1 MDTQVKICYFQAPRG
16 IHGDQLGPT
25 KHSKAPIRLSV
36 QETSPKIAILI
47 PCFNEEL
54 TIANVI
60 DRFRAELPNAR
71 IYIFDNNSTDQTVE
85 RARENDAIILR
96 ERRQGKGFVVQSMFR
111 EINADI
117 YVMVDGDG
125 TYPAAS
131 VHALLEPVLTNDADM
146 VIGSRL
152 GPTSQSQ
159 FRLMNRLGNHI
170 FLFLTRALIGAHIT
184 DMLSGYRV
192 FSRNIV
198 KQLPLLSPGF
208 EIETEL
214 TIKALERG
222 YRVIELPVNL
232 SNRPEGS
239 YSKIRHV
246 HDGLLIMR
254 VIFSLARDYKP
265 LTVFGTIGLLLIA
278 TGFIPGSV
286 VILEFLR
293 TGLISRLP
301 SAVLAVGLVLS
312 GLSTGMLGL
321 VMHTV
326 ARRFQE
332 LDLQMRFLG
341 REFSDTNRE
350 KGN

>member
-1 MDTQVKICYFQAPRG
+1 MGYQVGRTEHSNAQIGLG
-16 IHGDQLGPT
+16 ILD
-25 KHSKAPIRLSV
+25 
-36 QETSPKIAILI
+36 TSPRIAVLI

-54 TIANVI
+54 TIAHVI
-60 DRFRAELPNAR
+60 DKFRAELPEAR
-71 IYIFDNNSTDQTVE
+71 IYVFDNNSTDQTVE
-85 RARENDAIILR
+85 RARENGAIILH

-131 VHALLEPVLTNDADM
+131 VHALLVPVLTNEADM

-159 FRLMNRLGNHI
+159 FGLMNRLGNEI
-170 FLFLTRALIGAHIT
+170 FLFLTRVLFGAHIN

-222 YRVIELPVNL
+222 YRVIELPVTL

-254 VIFSLARDYKP
+254 MIFSLARDYKP
-265 LTVFGTIGLLLIA
+265 LTVFGTIGLLFVA
-278 TGFIPGSV
+278 TGFIPGTI

-293 TGLISRLP
+293 TGLIARLP
-301 SAVLAVGLVLS
+301 SVVLAVALFLSGLICGMVGLVL
-312 GLSTGMLGL
+312 
-321 VMHTV
+321 HTV

-332 LDLQMRFLG
+332 LDLQLRVLG
-341 REFSDTNRE
+341 REFSDTDRE
-350 KGN
+350 KEQ

>member
-1 MDTQVKICYFQAPRG
+1 MGYQVE
-16 IHGDQLGPT
+16 PT
-25 KHSKAPIRLSV
+25 EYSKAQIEVNLLN
-36 QETSPKIAILI
+36 TSPEIALLI

-54 TIANVI
+54 TIAHVI
-60 DRFRAELPNAR
+60 NGFRAELPDAR
-71 IYIFDNNSTDQTVE
+71 IYVFDNNSTDRTVE
-85 RARENDAIILR
+85 RARENGATILH
-96 ERRQGKGFVVQSMFR
+96 ERRQGKGFVVQRMFR

-131 VHALLEPVLTNDADM
+131 VHALLEPVMINDADM

-152 GPTSQSQ
+152 DPASRSQ
-159 FRLMNRLGNHI
+159 FGLMNRMGNYF
-170 FLFLTRALIGAHIT
+170 FLFLTRSLFDARIK

-198 KQLPLLSPGF
+198 KQLPLFSSGF

-222 YRVIELPVNL
+222 YRVIELPVHL

-246 HDGLLIMR
+246 QDGLLILKT
-254 VIFSLARDYKP
+254 IFSLARDYKP
-265 LTVFGTIGLLLIA
+265 LTVFGAIGLLFVA
-278 TGFIPGSV
+278 ACFVPGSSLV
-286 VILEFLR
+286 LEFLR
-293 TGLISRLP
+293 TGLISRIPLVILT
-301 SAVLAVGLVLS
+301 AALALS
-312 GLSTGMLGL
+312 GLISGMVGL
-321 VMHTV
+321 ILHTI

-332 LDLQMRFLG
+332 LDLQMRGVG
-341 REFSDTNRE
+341 REFSDTSRD
-350 KGN
+350 KRK

>member
-1 MDTQVKICYFQAPRG
+1 MGFQVRSMEGSKSQIGLSAVDTPPR
-16 IHGDQLGPT
+16 
-25 KHSKAPIRLSV
+25 
-36 QETSPKIAILI
+36 IAILI

-54 TIANVI
+54 TIAHVI
-60 DRFRAELPNAR
+60 DSFRAELPDAR
-71 IYIFDNNSTDQTVE
+71 LYVFDNNSTDRTVD
-85 RARENDAIILR
+85 RARENSATVLH

-146 VIGSRL
+146 VVGSRL
-152 GPTSQSQ
+152 DDTSQSQ
-159 FRLMNRLGNHI
+159 FGLMNRFGNHI
-170 FLFLTRALIGAHIT
+170 FLFLTRALFGAHIN

-232 SNRPEGS
+232 STRPEGS
-239 YSKIRHV
+239 YSKIRHL

-254 VIFSLARDYKP
+254 MIFSLACDYKP
-265 LTVFGTIGLLLIA
+265 LTVFGTIGLLFVAI
-278 TGFIPGSV
+278 GFIPGTP

-293 TGLISRLP
+293 NGLISRLP
-301 SAVLAVGLVLS
+301 SAILAVVLLLS
-312 GLSTGMLGL
+312 GLISGIVGWIL
-321 VMHTV
+321 HTV

-332 LDLQMRFLG
+332 LDLQMRVLG
-341 REFSDTNRE
+341 REFSDSIQE
-350 KGN
+350 KRK